1 MKPCANCGRVNPAEA
16 TYCMTCGA
24 ALKDA
29 PKQEQRP
36 WDRFTRADRARE
48 EPRAQTTQSD
58 ARAEPRQEPRTE
70 KVVPL
75 VEDFAWDV
83 VRAGAKLYFGVRDPE
98 GPPPGAR
105 RKSSPRDR
113 VERLKDVIAEARVG
127 HRRRGDPRDD
137 TDRTRY

>member
-24 ALKDA
+24 ALADA

-36 WDRFTRADRARE
+36 WDRFTRGGPRE
-48 EPRAQTTQSD
+48 EPRAEPGRSGP
-58 ARAEPRQEPRTE
+58 RAEPRVE

-98 GPPPGAR
+98 GPPPEAQ
-105 RKSSPRDR
+105 RKRSPRDR

-127 HRRRGDPRDD
+127 HRRRGAPRDD
-137 TDRTRY
+137 PDRTRY